1 MNFRLFKRP
10 LSVFFLITSA
20 SFSLYG
26 QSVPGAGT
34 NGSGYTR
41 IRTAVPFLN
50 ITPDAR
56 TSGMG
61 EAGAALAP
69 DVNSLS
75 MNPSKI
81 AFLEQQSGFSLSY
94 SPWLRSIASGIN
106 LAYLSGFYQIND
118 RSTLGASI
126 RYFSLGEIEL
136 TDGNQQDL
144 GTYNPSEFAAD
155 VTYARKFGSSF
166 SMATSIRYIYSG
178 LSTNQLGTGQQG
190 MAGKSI
196 AADVSAYFRKPTYL
210 FGHDAIVAA
219 GVNISNIGTKM
230 YYADGGENYFLP
242 ANLKIGGA
250 STFILDDFNELTI
263 AVDFN
268 KLMVPEDS
276 DRTVPAGIFGS
287 FSDSSGG
294 FRGELKEV
302 NIGSGLEYWYNKR
315 FALRTGYFYENK
327 QMGNRRY
334 FTLGT
339 GIKYE
344 AFNLDFS
351 YLLANVKNS
360 PLANTLRFTLLF
372 NFGEL

>member
-1 MNFRLFKRP
+1 MNSSLFKRS
-10 LSVFFLITSA
+10 LILIFLFVVTR
-20 SFSLYG
+20 FSICAQGL
-26 QSVPGAGT
+26 PGTAAG
-34 NGSGYTR
+34 GSGYIR
-41 IRTAVPFLN
+41 LRTAVPFLN

-56 TSGMG
+56 TSAMG
-61 EAGAALAP
+61 EAGAALSS

-75 MNPSKI
+75 MNPSRI
-81 AFLEQQSGFSLSY
+81 AFMEPRSGFSLYY

-106 LAYLSGFYQIND
+106 LAYLSGYYKIDQN
-118 RSTLGASI
+118 STLAASL
-126 RYFSLGEIEL
+126 RYFSLGQIEL
-136 TDGNQQDL
+136 TDANQQDL
-144 GTYNPSEFAAD
+144 GTFSPNEFAAD

-178 LSTNQLGTGQQG
+178 LSSSQFGSGQQG
-190 MAGKSI
+190 AAGKSV
-196 AADVSAYFRKPTYL
+196 AADVSAYFRKPAYL
-210 FGHDAIVAA
+210 LGHDAIVAA
-219 GVNISNIGTKM
+219 GINISNIGTKM
-230 YYADGGENYFLP
+230 YYDDGGENYFLP

-250 STFILDDFNELTI
+250 STFILDDLNEITV
-263 AVDFN
+263 AADFN
-268 KLMVPEDS
+268 KLLVPEDPYRS
-276 DRTVPAGIFGS
+276 VPSGIFGS
-287 FSDSSGG
+287 FSDSAQGLS
-294 FRGELKEV
+294 GELKEIS
-302 NIGSGLEYWYNKR
+302 IGSGIEYSYNKR

-327 QMGNRRY
+327 KIGDRRY